1 MSLQIPLV
9 ELIESESPDNQ
20 GSYMDKSE
28 ITQIVDAWIEGQETE
43 KGADE
48 HGRNWWAIERVMDW
62 ALHGEADL
70 LWTFVLSTYNRNISD
85 RVVSVLAAGPLEDLL
100 AKYGPEFIERV
111 EQLARQDKKFNFLL
125 GGVWQN
131 TMSKDV
137 WKRVQAVRHST
148 W

>member
-1 MSLQIPLV
+1 
-9 ELIESESPDNQ
+9 
-20 GSYMDKSE
+20 MDKRE
-28 ITQIVDAWIEGQETE
+28 ITRVVDAWIEGQDAG

-48 HGRNWWAIERVMDW
+48 HKSNWWAIEQFMDW

-100 AKYGPEFIERV
+100 AKHGPEFIERV

-125 GGVWQN
+125 GGVWRN
-131 TMSKDV
+131 SMSEDV